1 MAAIPSMLAANP
13 SAPCRPIVTTMATKK
28 RSRHPAVAA
37 ASDRP
42 GPSGAR
48 VAFEDDA
55 EENGDADEEGEEG
68 ELLEPLHGR
77 EEEEDE
83 GAHGSATGYYSSHR
97 RRKSTRLKS
106 KLAYLPGGE
115 PRQLAGRVHNIMRE
129 SSDDG
134 LSEWGEQALHERF
147 SPLYDQWRLLLH
159 GGFSLLLHGFG
170 SKKQLAEDFV
180 RTAAAA
186 G

>member
-1 MAAIPSMLAANP
+1 
-13 SAPCRPIVTTMATKK
+13 MATKK

-106 KLAYLPGGE
+106 KLADLPGGGTA
-115 PRQLAGRVHNIMRE
+115 PDQKHTNQTG
-129 SSDDG
+129 DDPHAR
-134 LSEWGEQALHERF
+134 SAR
-147 SPLYDQWRLLLH
+147 R
-159 GGFSLLLHGFG
+159 
-170 SKKQLAEDFV
+170 A
-180 RTAAAA
+180 
-186 G
+186 